1 MPAATLPVALPASP
15 DWSHLWDEAVAR
27 LAPASPD
34 PHGLWPALVILAAV
48 LALPT
53 LRRWGRTLTTIVHE
67 AGHAGVGILVGRRFH
82 GFVVGRDLGGH
93 AVTSG
98 KPTGPGRALT
108 SWAGYPAPALLGLG
122 LVAAAL
128 AGWGGAVLGVA
139 IVVLLGLLVMSRSLL
154 TGVLVLLSGL
164 AALALWWWGATWRD
178 AAVAGLGLVLLLGAW
193 DSLRDVAA
201 SGDPNQDHGTLAS
214 LTLLP
219 AGFWLFTWFLADA
232 AATAGAAWLVWQALA
247 QA

>member
-15 DWSHLWDEAVAR
+15 DWSHLWDEAVSR

-93 AVTSG
+93 AVTS
-98 KPTGPGRALT
+98 
-108 SWAGYPAPALLGLG
+108 SAPDL
-122 LVAAAL
+122 
-128 AGWGGAVLGVA
+128 
-139 IVVLLGLLVMSRSLL
+139 
-154 TGVLVLLSGL
+154 
-164 AALALWWWGATWRD
+164 
-178 AAVAGLGLVLLLGAW
+178 AVA
-193 DSLRDVAA
+193 SRAA
-201 SGDPNQDHGTLAS
+201 RR
-214 LTLLP
+214 
-219 AGFWLFTWFLADA
+219 
-232 AATAGAAWLVWQALA
+232 
-247 QA
+247 